1 MFRLLKL
8 SFAMLLLSIALP
20 VLASPLA
27 PPPPKKA
34 GKQRHSRTIP
44 ARHNAGRP
52 MHA

>member
-1 MFRLLKL
+1 MFRFFK
-8 SFAMLLLSIALP
+8 FCAAVLLLSLAFP
-20 VLASPLA
+20 ALASPQV

-34 GKQRHSRTIP
+34 GKQHHSRTIP